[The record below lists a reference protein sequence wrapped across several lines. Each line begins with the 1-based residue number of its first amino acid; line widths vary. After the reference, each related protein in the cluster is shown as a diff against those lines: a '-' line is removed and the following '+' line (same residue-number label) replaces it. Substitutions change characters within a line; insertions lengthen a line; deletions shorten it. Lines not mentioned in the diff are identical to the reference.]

1 MTNMDHS
8 AYFESNIA
16 PAMRAAGAS
25 EDIIEQA
32 RKGAR
37 SMTDR
42 APRAAPKTQ
51 PDPAGSPLASFLF
64 VTCVIGAV
72 ALLVTKVGC

>member
-1 MTNMDHS
+1 MDHES
-8 AYFESNIA
+8 YFESNVA

-42 APRAAPKTQ
+42 PPRATPATRS
-51 PDPAGSPLASFLF
+51 DPAGSPLASFLL
-64 VTCVIGAV
+64 VACVIGAV
-72 ALLVTKVGC
+72 VLLVTRVGC